1 MTPIPHIKSPWRT
14 LSLLLGFAFLYAPIL
29 ILIIIYTTA
38 LYGRRVAEEAGLN
51 LQGVEIVS
59 VEHSHAAAEVAA
71 ASGLTDQSHL
81 TRAFTR
87 RYGITPVRYQKQV
100 ARR

>member
-1 MTPIPHIKSPWRT
+1 MLMAIRLWR
-14 LSLLLGFAFLYAPIL
+14 AKDFLTHGMP
-29 ILIIIYTTA
+29 
-38 LYGRRVAEEAGLN
+38 
-51 LQGVEIVS
+51 
-59 VEHSHAAAEVAA
+59 AAEVAA
-71 ASGLTDQSHL
+71 ATGLTDQSHL